1 MLASSRSRSREQDRL
16 RPKVGWE
23 KRPDGRIYC
32 KRPELSSLL
41 IANGLWPCAAVAGH
55 ARPARALG
63 VGEHLA
69 GRLRRAGDKRQEPHD
84 TGGGDGDEGD
94 AQRPLQ
100 QQSS

>member
-69 GRLRRAGDKRQEPHD
+69 GRLSAGAARRLLIEIHQIHNVDVE
-84 TGGGDGDEGD
+84 
-94 AQRPLQ
+94 
-100 QQSS
+100 